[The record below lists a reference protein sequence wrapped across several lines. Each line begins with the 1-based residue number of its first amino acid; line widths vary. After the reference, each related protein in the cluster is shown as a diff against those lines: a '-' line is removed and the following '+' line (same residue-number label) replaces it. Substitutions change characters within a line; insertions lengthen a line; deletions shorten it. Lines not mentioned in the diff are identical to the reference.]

1 MTRIAK
7 DRPVITV
14 VSVFTV
20 EPKNQQRLLNI
31 LIKATNVVIRH
42 MPGYVS
48 ANFHQSLDGRNVVN
62 YAQWRSQE
70 DIEAMM
76 RDATVQ
82 EFMQEVNKL
91 ATVASQLYR
100 VAYTDEVFQRPPT
113 AARPL
118 PQVGSA

>member
-14 VSVFTV
+14 VNVFTV
-20 EPKNQQRLLNI
+20 EPQNQQRLLNL
-31 LIKATNVVIRH
+31 LIRATTAVIRF

-48 ANFHQSLDGRNVVN
+48 ANFHQSLDGRSVVN

-70 DIEAMM
+70 DIETMM
-76 RDATVQ
+76 QHPDVQ
-82 EFMQEVNKL
+82 ELFSKVKEI
-91 ATVASQLYR
+91 ATMAPQMYKV
-100 VAYTDEVFQRPPT
+100 VFTDEVFQRPGT
-113 AARPL
+113 ISLPL

>member
-14 VSVFTV
+14 LNVFTV
-20 EPKNQQRLLNI
+20 EPKNQQRLLDT
-31 LIKATNVVIRH
+31 LIKATTLVIRH

-48 ANFHQSLDGRNVVN
+48 SNFHQSLDGRNVVN

-76 RDATVQ
+76 HDATVQ
-82 EFMQEVNKL
+82 EFMHDVSKL
-91 ATVASQLYR
+91 ATSAFQLYQ
-100 VAYTDEVFQRPPT
+100 VVYTDEVFHRPS
-113 AARPL
+113 ALSQPL
-118 PQVGSA
+118 PQVGRA